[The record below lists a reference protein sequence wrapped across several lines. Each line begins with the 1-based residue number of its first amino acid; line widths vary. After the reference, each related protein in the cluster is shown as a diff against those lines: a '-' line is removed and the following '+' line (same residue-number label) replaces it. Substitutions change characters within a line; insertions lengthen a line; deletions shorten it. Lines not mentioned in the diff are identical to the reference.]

1 MLTYFLNRESNIP
14 LYEQLYN
21 FIKKSIES
29 GELKANEKL
38 PSKRKFAT
46 HLKIS
51 QITVESAYNQL
62 LVEGY
67 IESKPKVG
75 FFVLPY
81 ISLDVKRRKNKPL
94 SITLKEKPE
103 YDIDFKTNQVDE
115 DNFPYYKFA
124 KIEKD
129 ILLEKF
135 KDNLNNNDYF
145 GNYYLREKI
154 AKLLF
159 DYRGIV
165 ALPEQIIVGSGS
177 EHLISLLVLLL
188 GRNNFIA
195 VEDPGYLKNFKLY
208 QDYGAKPI
216 PITLDE
222 HGIDISLL
230 RSSKA
235 NIVHTTPSHQFP
247 SGIVTLYA
255 RRIELLKWANEAA
268 DRYIVEDDYDSEFRF
283 SGNPIPAMKG
293 LDDFDKVIYMNS
305 FSKSIASSFRVSFMV
320 LPEKLVKIYQ
330 KSYSYFSCSV
340 PMLTQMVLGRFIETG
355 DFERHLN
362 RMRNI
367 YKSKRDELIDL
378 IKTSEFADKVDII
391 GEESGLHFLLRFNT
405 VKSEKYLVEQAKNV
419 KIRVYGLSE
428 YYTASNKPKN
438 DKVLVLGYSNL
449 KSKDFKEAIKRLETV
464 WTKM

>member
-293 LDDFDKVIYMNS
+293 LDDFAAGIGFPENLNS
-305 FSKSIASSFRVSFMV
+305 
-320 LPEKLVKIYQ
+320 
-330 KSYSYFSCSV
+330 
-340 PMLTQMVLGRFIETG
+340 LT
-355 DFERHLN
+355 
-362 RMRNI
+362 
-367 YKSKRDELIDL
+367 
-378 IKTSEFADKVDII
+378 
-391 GEESGLHFLLRFNT
+391 
-405 VKSEKYLVEQAKNV
+405 
-419 KIRVYGLSE
+419 
-428 YYTASNKPKN
+428 
-438 DKVLVLGYSNL
+438 
-449 KSKDFKEAIKRLETV
+449 
-464 WTKM
+464 